1 MTTTSITHRSSAW
14 LAIGALAL
22 AGLAAGCDRRGPTDP
37 PPPSTTTSPSATT
50 PAPMPPASAAS
61 N

>member
-1 MTTTSITHRSSAW
+1 MSSNTFQPSRW
-14 LAIGALAL
+14 LALGVLSLAAL
-22 AGLAAGCDRRGPTDP
+22 GAAGCDRRGPADP